1 MSQDGVRISQLSSAI
16 SVYGTYNNTA
26 GADGQTLNVTYK
38 DGEKKIIVPPSAEIV
53 TYKKAAAVDLKPG
66 QKIFVFAA
74 KKLPDGTLEAPN
86 ISFGD
91 YGVWR

>member
-1 MSQDGVRISQLSSAI
+1 MK
-16 SVYGTYNNTA
+16 
-26 GADGQTLNVTYK
+26 YK

-53 TYKKAAAVDLKPG
+53 TTQKSSMAALKPG

-74 KKLPDGTLEAPN
+74 KKLDDGTLQAPN
-86 ISFGD
+86 LAFGD